1 MTDRAVLYARVS
13 THRQDETQQ
22 IPVLRRMAAQRGYEI
37 VLEVSDEASGRDGNR
52 PGWQKVLALARKGG
66 CDVVMAVKIDRVMR
80 SLTDLYA
87 AMSAL
92 AKSGVRLE
100 TGDYTQDPNEPA
112 GRMMLGFLGLLA
124 EWERGVIGER
134 TKAALA
140 ERKRRGVTLGR
151 PQRALPTHRIALMRK
166 NGMAWGAISKTLD
179 IPESTLRSRRK
190 EIEDEMERL

>member
-13 THRQDETQQ
+13 THKQDETQQ
-22 IPVLRRMAAQRGYEI
+22 MPILRRMAAQRGYEI

-87 AMSAL
+87 AMSTL

-151 PQRALPTHRIALMRK
+151 PQRTLPTHRIALMRK

-179 IPESTLRSRRK
+179 IPESTLRSRRT